1 MYPGIRRNLCNP
13 PAGSGSGTTVPPM
26 PDTGAT
32 AEAVP
37 DDDVE
42 GHVGGED
49 ARLPESDRS
58 GSPRSLAAAWAGVVL
73 APGTIITGMVAAGG
87 SAGPGFAVGYAGLA
101 IGVVVGTLCV
111 AFISIWGPR
120 TGLAQMSLG
129 RLAFGALNVVPQV
142 FLIGSLL
149 ASAALNGLFGV
160 DALASSLGISFFVA
174 LAAVVAIEVT
184 VVIFGVRLMRILGTV
199 ISSVMLVVSIWLIY
213 GASQVAPA
221 PAPAGTEGF
230 PVGQFLL
237 ATGLGLS
244 VSISGAAQA
253 LERSR
258 VLPAHTSPRRV
269 FAWVFIG
276 MTIPLLVL
284 GGIGA
289 WVSDDAALNNP
300 MGRVDE
306 LLGGG
311 IAATI
316 ALVALGTSLA
326 TANAFNDFSAGLSL
340 RQMGVRLPRI
350 ACSLI
355 VTAAGLGLA
364 LVSRNTQLGQLTSD
378 IVLFAGYYT
387 APWFGVAIVELILR
401 RHEPKPW
408 RIPASAAKAAA
419 TAFVLGLVL
428 LLPFTAT
435 PLGNQLAADYP
446 FPLAWLGWVSR
457 DALDGGD
464 LAYVAGVVFGAALYA
479 LIRRLWRGAS
489 QPAAVRTD

>member
-1 MYPGIRRNLCNP
+1 MRNPL
-13 PAGSGSGTTVPPM
+13 AGVTAGTTVPLM

-37 DDDVE
+37 DDDVA

-49 ARLPESDRS
+49 ARLPESERN

-142 FLIGSLL
+142 FLIGSLI
-149 ASAALNGLFGV
+149 AYDALNDLFGV

-184 VVIFGVRLMRILGTV
+184 VVIFGVKLMRILGT
-199 ISSVMLVVSIWLIY
+199 ILSSVMLVVSIWLIY

-221 PAPAGTEGF
+221 PAPPGTESF
-230 PVGQFLL
+230 PVGEFLL

-244 VSISGAAQA
+244 VSISWTVQA
-253 LERSR
+253 CDLSR

-284 GGIGA
+284 GGVGA

-364 LVSRNTQLGQLTSD
+364 LVSRNTQLGELTSD

-408 RIPASAAKAAA
+408 HIPASAAKAAA
-419 TAFVLGLVL
+419 TAFLLGLVL

-446 FPLAWLGWVSR
+446 FPFAWFGFVSR

-464 LAYVAGVVFGAALYA
+464 LAYVAGVVFGAVLYG
-479 LIRRLWRGAS
+479 LIRRLWKGS
-489 QPAAVRTD
+489 PKPAAARTN

>member
-1 MYPGIRRNLCNP
+1 
-13 PAGSGSGTTVPPM
+13 M
-26 PDTGAT
+26 PDTGPT
-32 AEAVP
+32 AQAVA
-37 DDDVE
+37 DDDVD

-49 ARLPESDRS
+49 ARLPESQRS
-58 GSPRSLAAAWAGVVL
+58 GSPRSVAAAWAGVVL

-87 SAGPGFAVGYAGLA
+87 SAGPGFAIGFAGLA
-101 IGVVVGTLCV
+101 VGVIVGALCV
-111 AFISIWGPR
+111 AFISVWGPR

-142 FLIGSLL
+142 FLIGSLI
-149 ASAALNGLFGV
+149 AYDALNDLFGV

-174 LAAVVAIEVT
+174 LGVVVAIEVT
-184 VVIFGVRLMRILGTV
+184 VVVFGVKLMRILGT
-199 ISSVMLVVSIWLIY
+199 ILSSIMLVVSIGLII
-213 GASQVAPA
+213 GASQVPAA
-221 PAPAGTEGF
+221 PAPAGAQGF
-230 PVGQFLL
+230 PVGPFLL
-237 ATGLGLS
+237 AMGLGLS
-244 VSISGAAQA
+244 ISISWTVQA
-253 LERSR
+253 CDLSR

-269 FAWVFIG
+269 FGWVFVG
-276 MTIPLLVL
+276 LMVPLLVL

-289 WVSDDAALNNP
+289 WVSDDAALDNP
-300 MGRVDE
+300 MGRVDQ

-311 IAATI
+311 IAATV

-340 RQMGVRLPRI
+340 RQMGVRLPRV
-350 ACSLI
+350 ACSLL
-355 VTAAGLGLA
+355 VTVAGLSLA

-419 TAFVLGLVL
+419 TAFVLGFVL

-435 PLGNQLAADYP
+435 PLGNQLAADDP
-446 FPLAWLGWVSR
+446 FPLGWLGWISR
-457 DALDGGD
+457 DVLDGGD

-479 LIRRLWRGAS
+479 LIRRVWRAPN
-489 QPAAVRTD
+489 PAPVSPSG